1 MLASPYGAA
10 CSLQSGCGT
19 ARYVPRR
26 EDEADDGHPAGEH
39 VDELRQLIERGTAQE
54 VAHAGNARIVLRRW
68 VTTLSFSITFMERN
82 FHTMIGLPS
91 MP

>member
-1 MLASPYGAA
+1 MDIPPVNTLMN
-10 CSLQSGCGT
+10 CGSSSSE
-19 ARYVPRR
+19 VRR
-26 EDEADDGHPAGEH
+26 RKLPTR
-39 VDELRQLIERGTAQE
+39 VTRGSFC
-54 VAHAGNARIVLRRW
+54 VAW